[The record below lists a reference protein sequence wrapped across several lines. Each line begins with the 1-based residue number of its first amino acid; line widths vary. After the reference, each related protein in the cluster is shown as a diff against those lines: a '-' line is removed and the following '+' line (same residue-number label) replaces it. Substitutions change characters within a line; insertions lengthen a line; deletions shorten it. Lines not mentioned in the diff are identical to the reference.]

1 MELHIWDTAGNERFA
16 DLAPLYYRGSH
27 GAIVVYDITDASSL
41 KRAKFWIKELN
52 EKVKEKHNIF
62 CEIFLFS

>member
-16 DLAPLYYRGSH
+16 ELAPMYYRGSH

-41 KRAKFWIKELN
+41 KKAKFWIKELN
-52 EKVKEKHNIF
+52 DKVREKNNIF
-62 CEIFLFS
+62 IIIFPLS